1 MNTRIRWIRPPRQAR
16 SAATQQRLLDAA
28 EALVAEK
35 SFAEAS
41 VAEIS
46 RRAGFSVGAFYS
58 RFRDKHALLHCLEER
73 FLVEASATV
82 EAALDPARWVGAS
95 IPEIAEEVIAFL
107 VQMYRER
114 FAILREFLGHSITDP
129 EVGMRTERLV
139 QTMCERLSALL
150 LQRAAE
156 MSHPDPATATRFAC
170 RLLLGVLKE
179 AVLFGAYGAYGV
191 PRSDEKLSQELTRAF
206 LGYLGVRA
214 WSPVP

>member
-1 MNTRIRWIRPPRQAR
+1 MKTRIRWIRPPRQAR

-28 EALVAEK
+28 EALIAEK
-35 SFAEAS
+35 GFAEAS

-46 RRAGFSVGAFYS
+46 RRAGFSVGAFYA
-58 RFRDKHALLHCLEER
+58 RFRDKQALLHCLEER
-73 FLVEASATV
+73 FLAEAGATV
-82 EAALDPARWVGAS
+82 EAALDPARWVGAP

-114 FAILREFLGHSITDP
+114 FALLREFLGHAIADA
-129 EVGMRTERLV
+129 EVGLRTERLV
-139 QTMCERLSALL
+139 HTMCERLSDLL
-150 LQRAAE
+150 LPRAAE
-156 MSHPDPATATRFAC
+156 MSHPDPAAASRFAC

-191 PRSDEKLSQELTRAF
+191 PQADDKLSRELTRAF

>member
-95 IPEIAEEVIAFL
+95 IPQIAEEVIAFL
-107 VQMYRER
+107 VAMYRER

-139 QTMCERLSALL
+139 HTLCERLSALL
-150 LQRAAE
+150 LPRAAE
-156 MSHPDPATATRFAC
+156 MSHPDPATAARFAC
-170 RLLLGVLKE
+170 RLLLGVLRE

-191 PRSDEKLSQELTRAF
+191 PRSDERLSLELNRAF

-214 WSPVP
+214 ESPVP